1 MPEVNVA
8 LIGYAFMGRAHSN
21 AYRQVAGLKSVYQVP
36 ANAGHACDQ
45 LWMLQNAVNR
55 APELSVGGLQ
65 AGLQRTK
72 SIDFSYPQGANDFTG
87 NRVTTGGQFWRVVQ
101 FMPSCKC
108 WQVVQRDFKRGF

>member
-1 MPEVNVA
+1 MNEADSLANPTRNAERTTRNA
-8 LIGYAFMGRAHSN
+8 L
-21 AYRQVAGLKSVYQVP
+21 
-36 ANAGHACDQ
+36 
-45 LWMLQNAVNR
+45 
-55 APELSVGGLQ
+55 ELDGVTRSFGGLQ

>member
-1 MPEVNVA
+1 MAYAAA
-8 LIGYAFMGRAHSN
+8 LVSVLLSFALGLSAFV
-21 AYRQVAGLKSVYQVP
+21 QVASGEGESLHQLVYP
-36 ANAGHACDQ
+36 
-45 LWMLQNAVNR
+45 WF
-55 APELSVGGLQ
+55 SVGGLQ